1 MGLRTI
7 PSSPRTI
14 VQQYRTEIVIPP
26 DHYVCLQLPPDL
38 PEGRAIVTVLF
49 QSPQPAELVE
59 LAEPDLDRQDIEWWD
74 EFEDDRER
82 VSP

>member
-38 PEGRAIVTVLF
+38 PEGRAIVTVLS
-49 QSPQPAELVE
+49 QSPEPAEP
-59 LAEPDLDRQDIEWWD
+59 AEPELDRQDIEWWD